1 MELNLGWSQGYDA
14 LKYHGD
20 DAYEEKGMSETNASS
35 RPPIAIFSHKYFN
48 ELARLDHNK
57 IHDYCFIGS
66 IESDDENRRWV
77 IDFAKQHFTSKSVFL
92 ATDAAFKHWDILGD
106 YDVSYSHKD
115 KGFQPKRQIE
125 PHVRKAQFRVVEEN
139 LFYFQTMCQSKY
151 VLCPAGDSTW
161 SFRFYETIMCRSL
174 PVVDS
179 WHHTYR
185 TAEEAVIPYQ
195 YVLRDN
201 IDGVKDIDYDDLVNK
216 NTDIFKQY
224 HLL

>member
-14 LKYHGD
+14 LNYHGQ
-20 DAYEEKGMSETNASS
+20 DAYEEKGLSKTNASP

-48 ELARLDHNK
+48 ELANLDHNK
-57 IHDYCFIGS
+57 IYDYCFMGS
-66 IESDDENRRWV
+66 IESNDENRKWV
-77 IDFAKQHFTSKSVFL
+77 IDFAKEHFTSKSVFL
-92 ATDAAFKHWDILGD
+92 ATDAKFKHWDTLGD
-106 YDVSYSHKD
+106 FDISYTHMD

-125 PHVRKAQFRVVEEN
+125 PHVRKAQFRVIEEN

-174 PVVDS
+174 PIVDS

-185 TAEEAVIPYQ
+185 TAEEATIPYQ
-195 YVLRDN
+195 YLLRDKVDQ
-201 IDGVKDIDYDDLVNK
+201 IKDIDYDDLVNK
-216 NTDIFKQY
+216 NTEIFKQY